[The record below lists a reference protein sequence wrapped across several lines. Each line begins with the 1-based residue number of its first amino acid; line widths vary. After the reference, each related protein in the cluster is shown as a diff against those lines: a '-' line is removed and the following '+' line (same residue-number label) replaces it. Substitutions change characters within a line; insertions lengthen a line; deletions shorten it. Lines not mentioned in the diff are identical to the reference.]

1 MEVVMAHANTAD
13 VPERFGTALDTG
25 LSDEELL
32 GRFNAHRD
40 GSAEAAFEA
49 LVRRHGSM
57 VLRVCGHILADRHHA
72 EDAFQA
78 TFLVLARRSGSI
90 RRPELLGNWLY
101 GVALRTAREA
111 KMSVGRR
118 RRLETQSEG
127 LHPEPI
133 GDAGLP
139 EMALIRREDFEALHE
154 EVSRL
159 PERYRVPV
167 VLCELEGLAYHEVA
181 RRMRCPTST
190 IGVRLVRARECLRS
204 RLIRRGIIPAA
215 GLADAVFGAEG
226 ASALMGPTLI
236 DSTVQGAVLFAATD
250 GAAVCSVSA
259 SAAILTQA
267 ILAAMH
273 LARIKAVVSSVLV
286 VALVAGTGWVVGHR
300 HSRPAGDAER
310 HVIGPKARVDS
321 PPAIAARVDPAP
333 APMIPLAAAPEVREP
348 EQPPPRSIKP
358 LPAATELVQLARHE
372 RTRGEALFS
381 KEWAAHDPASPHG
394 DGLGPVFNE
403 TSCVGCHGL
412 GAPGGAGPEGKNVVI
427 LTATAG
433 GSTKGLERAHP
444 GFHASRSIV
453 LHRYGTDP
461 AYSSWR
467 RQLIE
472 ASANRAQGA
481 RPDDGEATEKNAVDR
496 LIQRIAEQTSP
507 AGRARA
513 GATRLNKGGVV
524 LDVSERNTPAL
535 FGAGKIDSI
544 SSEVL
549 VREAKFQPIEVRGKV
564 SRDSDGRVGRFGW
577 KAQVSRLHEF
587 VRVACAGELGLEVS
601 GHPQSASPL
610 APLEKA
616 KGVDMTE
623 PECDA
628 LVSFVRSLPAPV
640 AIDPDGPLGS
650 PAMLDGRHLFAEVG
664 CATCHAPSLGE
675 VRGIYSDLLLHNLGA
690 SLSDGGEGYGSI
702 RPPSAPDGPS
712 PGEWRTPP
720 LWGYRDSGPY
730 MHDGRAE
737 TLEEAVALHGGQG
750 AKAAQ
755 LFFALAVDERSAIEA
770 FLKSLVAPS
779 AASAPGIVLAAELES
794 RFVPDEVFQSEA
806 LTRARLDEEEA
817 RRAEQQREAQLQR
830 VAADA
835 KRFAPTRLRLAADL
849 EKAGK
854 IAGALEFYRLIA
866 REVPET
872 EEGRSAAERI
882 ASLQPRP
889 K

>member
-1 MEVVMAHANTAD
+1 MTHGKAAVVT
-13 VPERFGTALDTG
+13 ERFGTVLEAG
-25 LSDEELL
+25 LSDDELL
-32 GRFNAHRD
+32 GRFNAQRD

-49 LVRRHGSM
+49 LVRRHGPM
-57 VLRVCGHILADRHHA
+57 VLRVCGHILADMHDA

-111 KMSVGRR
+111 KMRVGRT
-118 RRLETQSEG
+118 RRLETPAAEG
-127 LHPEPI
+127 VHPEPV
-133 GDAGLP
+133 GDATLP

-204 RLIRRGIIPAA
+204 RLIRRGILPAA
-215 GLADAVFGAEG
+215 GLADAVFGTGG
-226 ASALMGPTLI
+226 ASALMHPALI
-236 DSTVQGAVLFAATD
+236 NSTVRGAVLFAATD

-259 SAAILTQA
+259 SATILTQA
-267 ILAAMH
+267 VLAAMH
-273 LARIKAVVSSVLV
+273 LARIKAAVSSALV
-286 VALVAGTGWVVGHR
+286 VALVAGVGWGVGHR
-300 HSRPAGDAER
+300 QSAGR
-310 HVIGPKARVDS
+310 VVGPRAVVDS
-321 PPAIAARVDPAP
+321 PTAAEARVDPAP
-333 APMIPLAAAPEVREP
+333 APKDPPPAAPPVREP
-348 EQPPPRSIKP
+348 AQPQPPLIKP
-358 LPAATELVQLARHE
+358 LPELAEVNRLARRE
-372 RTRGEALFS
+372 QTRGEALFS
-381 KEWAAHDPASPHG
+381 KEWAHHDPASPQG
-394 DGLGPVFNE
+394 DGLGPVFND
-403 TSCVGCHGL
+403 TSCVACHGL

-427 LTATAG
+427 LTATSRAALP
-433 GSTKGLERAHP
+433 GLAKVHP
-444 GFHASRSIV
+444 GFHNARSIV

-467 RQLIE
+467 RQLFTDF
-472 ASANRAQGA
+472 ANRAQNG
-481 RPDDGEATEKNAVDR
+481 RPEDGDATQKKAVAVNQ
-496 LIQRIAEQTSP
+496 LIQRIAEQTSQ

-513 GATRLNKGGVV
+513 RMPRLNAGGVT

-535 FGAGKIDSI
+535 FGAGKIDEI

-549 VREAKFQPIEVRGKV
+549 VREAKFQPAEVRGKV
-564 SRDSDGRVGRFGW
+564 SRDVDGRVGRFGW

-587 VRVACAGELGLEVS
+587 VRVACAGEIGLEVA
-601 GHPQSASPL
+601 GHSQSASPL

-616 KGVDMTE
+616 TGVDMTD

-640 AIDPDGPLGS
+640 AVDPDGPLGS
-650 PAMLDGRHLFAEVG
+650 PAMRQGRRLFAEVG
-664 CATCHAPSLGE
+664 CASCHAPSLGE
-675 VRGIYSDLLLHNLGA
+675 VRGIYSDLLLHDMGTT
-690 SLSDGGEGYGSI
+690 LSDGGEGYGSRR
-702 RPPSAPDGPS
+702 RPSSPDGPS

-720 LWGYRDSGPY
+720 LWGFRDSAPY

-750 AKAAQ
+750 MATAHR
-755 LFFALAVDERSAIEA
+755 FFALAAEERSAIEA

-779 AASAPGIVLAAELES
+779 AASAPGIVLAADLES
-794 RFVPDEVFQSEA
+794 RFVPDDVFQAEA
-806 LTRARLDEEEA
+806 LTRARLVEDEA
-817 RRAEQQREAQLQR
+817 RHVEQQREARLQK

-835 KRFAPTRLRLAADL
+835 ARFAPSRLRLAADL

-854 IAGALEFYRLIA
+854 IEGALEFYRLIV
-866 REVPET
+866 REVPNS

-882 ASLQPRP
+882 AALQPRSR
-889 K
+889 